1 MKKFTALLLALITL
15 FFCAVPAFAATD
27 GEQNFVPVIR
37 FVAASDT
44 HVKEDNDR
52 TADRIPVMLQ
62 TAYAAAEE
70 DDAYSKLDAVLIA
83 GDLTDRGTKPAFDKF
98 WRVLDGS
105 LKDGTRFIGVV
116 AKNHDG
122 YEMSRRDV
130 HEYYSSLTGNDAD
143 FHIVINGYH
152 FIGLSASDNDA
163 THYDSKQLGWLKEQ
177 FDKATA
183 ENPDKPVFVTHH
195 EHVRNTVYGSSTFD
209 GWGVTYFT
217 NILNQ
222 YPQVV
227 DFSGHSHYPLND
239 PRSIW
244 QGNFTAIGT
253 GAIYYS
259 EFTID
264 EFRAYDPPDCQDTG
278 TFWIVEVDAS
288 GNMHLRGY
296 DVDEGKQ
303 LCEYYINNPS
313 DKANRDF
320 TPAKQKE
327 KSSAPEFEDG
337 AALRKEQITDPTFDT
352 AVVFAPVAA
361 STDGNPVV
369 LYRIKVKN
377 SLGLTLMKDWVLPP
391 YYRAIPQEE
400 VEFSLENLPAGEYT
414 ITVTAENA
422 YGMQS
427 EPLTLKTEIEGKT
440 GFAALASM
448 FRMFFER
455 IKTFF
460 ERLFS

>member
-1 MKKFTALLLALITL
+1 MKKIIAFLLAAVTV
-15 FFCAVPAFAATD
+15 FFCAVPAFSATD
-27 GEQNFVPVIR
+27 GAQNFTPVIR
-37 FVAASDT
+37 FIAASDT
-44 HVKEDNDR
+44 HIKEDNDR
-52 TADRIPVMLQ
+52 TADRIPVMMEM
-62 TAYAAAEE
+62 AYAAAQE
-70 DDAYSKLDAVLIA
+70 DGAYSKLDAVLIA

-98 WRVLDGS
+98 WKALDGS
-105 LKDGTRFIGVV
+105 LKDGTQFIGVV

-122 YEMSRRDV
+122 YEMSRKDV
-130 HEYYSSLTGNDAD
+130 HAYYSSLTGNDAD

-152 FIGLSASDNDA
+152 FIGLSASDNDT
-163 THYDSKQLGWLKEQ
+163 THYDSKQLSWLKEQ
-177 FDKATA
+177 LDKATA

-303 LCEYYINNPS
+303 LCEYYIDNPA
-313 DKANRDF
+313 DKANREF
-320 TPAKQKE
+320 TPAKQE
-327 KSSAPEFEDG
+327 AKSKAPEFEKG
-337 AALRKEQITDPTFDT
+337 SALEIEPAYGGGKVT
-352 AVVFAPVAA
+352 APVAA
-361 STDGNPVV
+361 STDGMPVV
-369 LYRIKVKN
+369 LYRISAKN
-377 SLGLTLMKDWVLPP
+377 SLGLTLVKDWVLPP
-391 YYRAIPQEE
+391 YYRALPQEE
-400 VEFSLENLPAGEYT
+400 VEFTLANRPEGEYT
-414 ITVTAENA
+414 ISVTAETT

-427 EPLTLKTEIEGKT
+427 APLTLKTEIDGET
-440 GFAALASM
+440 GFAAFTSVIKML
-448 FRMFFER
+448 FDRMV
-455 IKTFF
+455 TFF

>member
-1 MKKFTALLLALITL
+1 MKKIIAFVLAAVTV

-27 GEQNFVPVIR
+27 GARDFTPVIR

-52 TADRIPVMLQ
+52 TADRIPVMMEM
-62 TAYAAAEE
+62 AYSAAEE
-70 DDAYSKLDAVLIA
+70 DGAYNKLDAVLIA
-83 GDLTDRGTKPAFDKF
+83 GDLTDRGTKLAFDKF
-98 WRVLDGS
+98 SRVLDGS

-122 YEMSRRDV
+122 YEMSRKDV
-130 HEYYSSLTGNDAD
+130 HSYYSSLTGNDAD

-163 THYDSKQLGWLKEQ
+163 VHYDSKQLSWLKEQ
-177 FDKATA
+177 LDKATA
-183 ENPDKPVFVTHH
+183 ENPGKPVFVTHH
-195 EHVRNTVYGSSTFD
+195 EHVRNTVYGSSSFD

-278 TFWIVEVDAS
+278 TFWIVEADAS

-303 LCEYYINNPS
+303 LCEYYIDNPA

-320 TPAKQKE
+320 TPAKQE
-327 KSSAPEFEDG
+327 AKSKAPKFGKG
-337 AALRKEQITDPTFDT
+337 AALKIEPAYGGGKVT
-352 AVVFAPVAA
+352 APVAS
-361 STDGNPVV
+361 STDGMPVV
-369 LYRIKVKN
+369 LYRITAKN
-377 SLGLTLMKDWVLPP
+377 SLGLTLVKDWVLPP
-391 YYRAIPQEE
+391 YYRALSQEE
-400 VEFSLENLPAGEYT
+400 VEFILENLPAGEYT
-414 ITVTAENA
+414 ISITAENA

-427 EPLTLKTEIEGKT
+427 EPLTLKAGIEGET
-440 GFAALASM
+440 GFAAVVSVLK
-448 FRMFFER
+448 MFFDR
-455 IKTFF
+455 IVTFF